1 MRSSGNAGVQ
11 VHEGVKGK
19 EQSAANR
26 AARQSRYT
34 ETGEEPVG
42 GRELFVLGRGEHR
55 RSRRNDA
62 SEARGG
68 GRNRMGEGREE
79 QGGRNKYRPRR
90 RCIHVVH
97 VEEQMTAYLD
107 SMVCLS
113 GRIYCMN
120 YGGARAGLAYG

>member
-1 MRSSGNAGVQ
+1 MRSSGNAGVL

-42 GRELFVLGRGEHR
+42 GRDLFIVLGRGEHR

-62 SEARGG
+62 SEAKGG
-68 GRNRMGEGREE
+68 GRNRTESDHGVGKNGKK
-79 QGGRNKYRPRR
+79 Q
-90 RCIHVVH
+90 V
-97 VEEQMTAYLD
+97 
-107 SMVCLS
+107 
-113 GRIYCMN
+113 
-120 YGGARAGLAYG
+120 